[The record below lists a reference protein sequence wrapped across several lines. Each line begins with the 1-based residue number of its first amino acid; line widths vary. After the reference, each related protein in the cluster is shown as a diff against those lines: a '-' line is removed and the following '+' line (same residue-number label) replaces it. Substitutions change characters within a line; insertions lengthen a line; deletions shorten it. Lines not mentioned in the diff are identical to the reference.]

1 MKRETLSLSKSI
13 LRIVVMGIFLS
24 GAAVAQDGQGSAEGW
39 MNSEY
44 SDDVSK
50 QQYYPYFGE
59 DFFSSDPGD
68 HSQQAIEAQRQK
80 FEAPFLPYFGD
91 RFLFNSRNY
100 SQQAIEAQRQKFEA
114 PFLPY
119 FGESFFSRGETS
131 PFTYL
136 GEVLPFYSFQSAYP
150 SIYQYQYPWM
160 SRPVQPWPQF
170 EKNWTRTTDYARSNS
185 SFRIYSSDTWTG
197 AA

>member
-1 MKRETLSLSKSI
+1 M
-13 LRIVVMGIFLS
+13 LS

-39 MNSEY
+39 MNSGY
-44 SDDVSK
+44 SDDSYQ

-91 RFLFNSRNY
+91 RFLFNSRNH
-100 SQQAIEAQRQKFEA
+100 SQQAIEAQRQSFEA

-119 FGESFFSRGETS
+119 FGESFFSRGETY

-136 GEVLPFYSFQSAYP
+136 GEVLPLYSFQSAYP
-150 SIYQYQYPWM
+150 STYQYPWM

-170 EKNWTRTTDYARSNS
+170 QKNWTRTTDYARSNS
-185 SFRIYSSDTWTG
+185 SFRIYSSGTWTR